1 MAAIRQAESQTS
13 GQICVHVAT
22 EKVGDAQA
30 AAAATF
36 AKQGL
41 AATRHRN
48 AVLILVAP
56 KSRSFAVYGD
66 VGVHQRC
73 GDDFWRSAVAEMEGH
88 FRAGS
93 VTEALEAGIR
103 RIGATLAAHF
113 PLSAGEAHPN
123 RGKLAPPW
131 T

>member
-1 MAAIRQAESQTS
+1 VAAIRQAESTTA

-36 AKQGL
+36 AQHGL
-41 AATRHRN
+41 AATSHRN
-48 AVLILVAP
+48 AVLIFVAP
-56 KSRSFAVYGD
+56 SSRSFAVYGD
-66 VGVHQRC
+66 SAVHQRC
-73 GDDFWRSAVAEMEGH
+73 GDDFWRTTVAEMQAH

-93 VTEALEAGIR
+93 VTEALEAGIG

-113 PLSAGEAHPN
+113 PLAAGEAQANDLPDS
-123 RGKLAPPW
+123 PI
-131 T
+131 